1 MTTRP
6 LPPRRTT
13 TATYAESDSDDFP
26 AAAPARGDSRRSSKR
41 AKKNDETYVDDDS
54 EDAEEVD
61 YCAIEDVGDAAPKH
75 VYANANCDARDAF
88 LWTHR
93 GVFEA
98 LLPRDGHV
106 THFTH
111 LAAKYGAGGD
121 VEIVPKVPIETPKM
135 ITATLKPY
143 QQKGL
148 EFLAWLVNNGMNG
161 ILGDEMGLGK
171 TLQTL
176 SMLSYMKE
184 SGRGG
189 PYLVVCPLSVL
200 SSWEAELKRW
210 TPTMKFIR
218 FHGPMNERAS
228 IKKRCTRE
236 KFDVYL
242 TTYEQLVAEVGWFR
256 VSRGWRCVVLDEG
269 HKIKNDKANLS
280 GAVYSIPSQYRFI
293 LTGTPLQNNLQ
304 ELWALLH
311 YLYPQVFTSQTAKY
325 FGDSFNLQKGTYNTD
340 GIESSRKLLDLIMLR
355 RLKSHVDLSI
365 PPKEELIIYLPLTP
379 MQRFWYKRLL
389 TRIDNGTLD
398 QIFTAPLHNADND
411 TSSNINTPPELP
423 NASSSD
429 SLFDPNGST
438 ETLNSN
444 GNSGFE
450 TTNEIL
456 QYAQQNQ
463 KGDWAKLMNLL
474 LQLRKVCNHPYI
486 LPNSEPE
493 PYINGE
499 HLVLASSKLIFLDKF
514 LPKLF
519 AEGHRV
525 LIFSQFTRMLDIL
538 EDFMRLRE
546 IAYARLDG
554 RTSRPRRNL
563 DIRLFQRQDSPYNV
577 FLISTKAGGL
587 GINLTTADTVIM
599 IDSDWNP
606 QNDLQAMARS
616 HRIGQTKN
624 VKVYRTICRDTVEE
638 QMLTRL
644 QKKLFLSL
652 KVTAGGRQNED
663 DAMPT
668 LSKDDLL
675 TIFRYGTKT
684 IANDGEDDPDA
695 FLNKTAEEILQASQD
710 HAKQLLEL
718 VSDNVEAPTEF
729 ELKGFETVKSR
740 FFEGKEH
747 IVARKFSKNNSDIA
761 NEWNQMEKRVRVQRT
776 VQVGENMVLK
786 ELEGCEQWEAAPLM
800 TSAETKRLKPRGG
813 GQDVPVVVPAKRVKK
828 KFDHQEIC
836 IVCDEPGHIV
846 LCSGCPR
853 VVHPKCVGTTM
864 KAMESVVLYF
874 CPQHECCICA
884 RKTQNAGGLLFRC
897 GTCANAYCE
906 DCLPVDEDLVEIGES
921 LPVFE
926 ALDYGAINQAYYI
939 KCPSCCKYEAAVKA
953 ELAERDA
960 AAGVA
965 AGVGGEPLQEGN
977 QRQEDDEMASAEDVP
992 VEQPSQTGAEVNK
1005 LEVDETS
1012 GNGAEKAPDAE
1023 MVESTMTESQGA
1035 ADLKKEDEPTGTTA
1049 AAISAVDIVDGFL
1062 AGTDPK
1068 TALDGV
1074 EEQMFAS

>member
-1 MTTRP
+1 MG
-6 LPPRRTT
+6 PPRRAASSA
-13 TATYAESDSDDFP
+13 ATYALGNDSDSEFEDDAEIRRPKAKRQKKKKLENDESDFEPDLDPVDF
-26 AAAPARGDSRRSSKR
+26 
-41 AKKNDETYVDDDS
+41 
-54 EDAEEVD
+54 
-61 YCAIEDVGDAAPKH
+61 CAIEDVFVESAAKHEH
-75 VYANANCDARDAF
+75 VYANGNADKRDAF
-88 LWTHR
+88 LYTHR
-93 GVFEA
+93 ALFEA
-98 LLPRDGHV
+98 LLPKDHV
-106 THFTH
+106 THFMH
-111 LAAKYGAGGD
+111 LDQKFAGKN
-121 VEIVPKVPIETPKM
+121 VEIVPKVPIDTPKM

-143 QQKGL
+143 QLKGI
-148 EFLAWLVNNGMNG
+148 EFLGWLVNNGMNG

-176 SMLSYMKE
+176 SLLSFMKE

-200 SSWEAELKRW
+200 SSWEAEIKRW

-218 FHGPMNERAS
+218 FHGPMNERAN
-228 IKKRCTRE
+228 IKKRCTKE
-236 KFDVYL
+236 KFDIYL

-269 HKIKNDKANLS
+269 HKIKNDKANMS
-280 GAVYSIPSQYRFI
+280 GAVYSIPSQFRFI

-311 YLYPQVFTSQTAKY
+311 YLYPMVFTGQTAKY

-355 RLKSHVDLSI
+355 RLKTHVDLSI

-411 TSSNINTPPELP
+411 TSSTVNTPPENP
-423 NASSSD
+423 NASSD
-429 SLFDPNGST
+429 SLFD
-438 ETLNSN
+438 LNSSFDMI
-444 GNSGFE
+444 GGDGCGSSSGAGFDAA
-450 TTNEIL
+450 NEVM

-499 HLVLASSKLIFLDKF
+499 HLILASSKLIFLDKF

-519 AEGHRV
+519 ADGHRV

-546 IAYARLDG
+546 IPYARLDG

-563 DIRLFQRQDSPYNV
+563 DIRLFQRKDSPYNV

-652 KVTAGGRQNED
+652 KVTSGGRQADGD

-684 IANDGEDDPDA
+684 IANDAEDDPDA
-695 FLNKTAEEILQASQD
+695 FLNKTADEILQASHD
-710 HAKQLLEL
+710 HSQKLLEL

-729 ELKGFETVKSR
+729 ELKGFESVKSR

-747 IVARKFSKNNSDIA
+747 TVAKKFSKNNSDIA
-761 NEWNQMEKRVRVQRT
+761 NDWHQMEKRTRIQRT

-800 TSAETKRLKPRGG
+800 TSSDTKRLKPRGADKNEPKPI
-813 GQDVPVVVPAKRVKK
+813 QKRVKK

-853 VVHPKCVGTTM
+853 VVHPECVGSTI
-864 KAMESVVLYF
+864 KKMESIVLYF

-884 RKTQNAGGLLFRC
+884 RKTQDAGGLLFRC
-897 GTCANAYCE
+897 GTCPNSYCE
-906 DCLPVDEDLVEIGES
+906 DCLPVDEDVTEIGES
-921 LPVFE
+921 LQVFE
-926 ALDYGAINQAYYI
+926 DLNYGAINQAYYI
-939 KCPSCCKYEAAVKA
+939 KCPPCAKYEADVKA
-953 ELAERDA
+953 ELAAREVAMEEPADEQKVLNGVSTGESL
-960 AAGVA
+960 AGHH
-965 AGVGGEPLQEGN
+965 GVLEKDGDVGEGAGGE
-977 QRQEDDEMASAEDVP
+977 AS
-992 VEQPSQTGAEVNK
+992 G
-1005 LEVDETS
+1005 LERGE
-1012 GNGAEKAPDAE
+1012 
-1023 MVESTMTESQGA
+1023 
-1035 ADLKKEDEPTGTTA
+1035 
-1049 AAISAVDIVDGFL
+1049 SAVDLVDKFL
-1062 AGTDPK
+1062 AGNEPK
-1068 TALDGV
+1068 SALDGV
-1074 EEQMFAS
+1074 QEEMFSS